1 MNNELWEQAPQSILI
16 ITQNQK
22 VQTPLPANKY
32 AESPKKP
39 ETHTD
44 PNEQYIT
51 KNPNQKYL
59 RDHLYLLPS
68 HHGIQTVDC
77 FQLQLQ
83 VARSH
88 MIASAQLALFGG

>member
-1 MNNELWEQAPQSILI
+1 VNNALWEQAPQSILI

-22 VQTPLPANKY
+22 VLQTPLPANKY

-44 PNEQYIT
+44 LNEEYIT

-59 RDHLYLLPS
+59 
-68 HHGIQTVDC
+68 
-77 FQLQLQ
+77 
-83 VARSH
+83 
-88 MIASAQLALFGG
+88 